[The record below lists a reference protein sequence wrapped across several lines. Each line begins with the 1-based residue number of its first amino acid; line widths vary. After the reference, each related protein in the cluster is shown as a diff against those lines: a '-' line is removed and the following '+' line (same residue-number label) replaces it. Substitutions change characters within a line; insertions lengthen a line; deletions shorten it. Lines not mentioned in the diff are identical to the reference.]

1 MPITPRSSPSA
12 QNPGPGG
19 SVPGSSVPQNQMVP
33 QSPGNPR
40 YKPGIGPDP
49 NPRVVVKAVNPPVT
63 PDQVVSM
70 AEIPEAAT
78 IDLPKIQNI
87 KIPPVK
93 NKTVQGHLKAIE
105 AKMIATE
112 NLMKDIVKL
121 QRVQIHTEKELFER
135 KRELYQNTF
144 EEYLLD
150 KTIDF
155 EDPDNPPDCTCINL
169 PKKPPGGPGFPP
181 INKPPNKPPDKP
193 TGEAPAVEIP
203 NWAKGIDLAALAAFM
218 GISLFELIKMLM
230 GGNLSP
236 QAAYE
241 IAPSLFA
248 EAPAGATPAGVTP
261 ESTPMSAV
269 LNQPDLSQDPGMEGW
284 LSKGEYDPVSQAAA
298 PALTPEEATRQL
310 TEEIEGQQTE
320 YKPVYSPGP
329 VAVNPLDRILKGFTD
344 PPSLSEVTGLPI
356 SEDLEMALET
366 VTMLQGGSALQVGA
380 AGAAK
385 APAIAQTVRR
395 LGVPFISR
403 VPGLKRLFGLSDD
416 VAEIT
421 VKAGKA
427 GTGAADDVAAISGA
441 ADDVATTAAAPRTP
455 VSPTAEAMKNT
466 RQRALRGGGSRQN
479 LGGRVRDRRLKPDSK
494 TNPRRTVQSE
504 AAFRQ
509 QQGELADDALESLVG
524 MKPGQRVKP
533 GQSTNALEQFNQNV
547 ESFTGDAV
555 KSLDK
560 IYKTQASGGMGDVEL
575 FNSDALNYF
584 RGMSSKIMPMA
595 SGGFMTTNEKAEYY
609 MERLLNQALG
619 VARRYDEAKAK
630 APNVETTT
638 GSVVIPKSGGGL
650 VGWWNKGRNMRVPSE
665 NTASWKD
672 LMADDAKQITRTN
685 KAFKSGAT
693 GMKGW
698 NPIKAF
704 TPEMVRTGP
713 TPAVRQAFE
722 RPVRTATHPIMM
734 ALEFI
739 VNDLLLNP
747 RSTAVYDQVTGPNA
761 YYKAPGYKGPM
772 PSQNLENAQSSM
784 MSGNNDQ
791 KPEVVPLPPEYIKI
805 PGKKIAPNYVG
816 NESPDIEMKSSVFT
830 RSSTHID

>member
-1 MPITPRSSPSA
+1 MPINQRPSPSP
-12 QNPGPGG
+12 QNPGPGSG
-19 SVPGSSVPQNQMVP
+19 GPVPQNQMVP
-33 QSPGNPR
+33 QAAGNPR

-155 EDPDNPPDCTCINL
+155 EDPENPDCTCVNL
-169 PKKPPGGPGFPP
+169 PKKGGPGGGFLPNRNRRNRGRNRQP
-181 INKPPNKPPDKP
+181 STAPAPSTVPSTANKPANEPATAPAQQPNLDPGKTLPRREQPEIP
-193 TGEAPAVEIP
+193 TG
-203 NWAKGIDLAALAAFM
+203 
-218 GISLFELIKMLM
+218 
-230 GGNLSP
+230 
-236 QAAYE
+236 
-241 IAPSLFA
+241 
-248 EAPAGATPAGVTP
+248 TPAFP
-261 ESTPMSAV
+261 SFNP
-269 LNQPDLSQDPGMEGW
+269 LDLLKIIPYLVPGMEPSTPLGFSRDPGLEEW
-284 LSKGEYDPVSQAAA
+284 LRKGEFDPVSQAAA
-298 PALTPEEATRQL
+298 PALSPEEANRQL
-310 TEEIEGQQTE
+310 TEEIEGQQTS
-320 YKPVYSPGP
+320 YKPFEPVKEQPVSPDP
-329 VAVNPLDRILKGFTD
+329 VPANPLQTMLDGFTN
-344 PPSLSEVTGLPI
+344 PKSLAEVTGLPI
-356 SEDLEMALET
+356 SEDLEFALQT
-366 VTMLQGGSALQVGA
+366 VVGMQGGSALQVGA
-380 AGAAK
+380 AK
-385 APAIAQTVRR
+385 VPAIANTVRR
-395 LGVPFISR
+395 LGVPFASR

-427 GTGAADDVAAISGA
+427 GTGAADDVAATT
-441 ADDVATTAAAPRTP
+441 TTAVPKTNVTPAARSVRRTSSGGERLGRN
-455 VSPTAEAMKNT
+455 VR
-466 RQRALRGGGSRQN
+466 RQR
-479 LGGRVRDRRLKPDSK
+479 GGRGRRADRGADRRIQEALDDPAL
-494 TNPRRTVQSE
+494 QS
-504 AAFRQ
+504 
-509 QQGELADDALESLVG
+509 LDDAQRLRSQNPDLRSAQEV
-524 MKPGQRVKP
+524 MDDIPIRVRPGTKLTKEEIELINQATRP
-533 GQSTNALEQFNQNV
+533 GTSQQAARGIQKRLNVQNKSNPANQARDTAARMTKN
-547 ESFTGDAV
+547 
-555 KSLDK
+555 K
-560 IYKTQASGGMGDVEL
+560 ASGGMGDVEL

-584 RGMSSKIMPMA
+584 RGMSSKIVPMA
-595 SGGFMTTNEKAEYY
+595 
-609 MERLLNQALG
+609 
-619 VARRYDEAKAK
+619 D
-630 APNVETTT
+630 
-638 GSVVIPKSGGGL
+638 GGL

-665 NTASWKD
+665 STASWKD

-693 GMKGW
+693 GIKGW

-722 RPVRTATHPIMM
+722 RPARTVTHPLMM

-739 VNDLLLNP
+739 INDLLINP

-761 YYKAPGYKGPM
+761 YYNDPAYKGPM

-805 PGKKIAPNYVG
+805 PGKKNAPNYVG
-816 NESPDIEMKSSVFT
+816 TESPDIEMRRSVFT
-830 RSSTHID
+830 RSSSHID

>member
-1 MPITPRSSPSA
+1 MPINQRQSSSS

-19 SVPGSSVPQNQMVP
+19 TVPQNQMVP
-33 QSPGNPR
+33 QAAGNPR

-169 PKKPPGGPGFPP
+169 PKKPSGGPGFPP
-181 INKPPNKPPDKP
+181 INKPPKPPNQPP
-193 TGEAPAVEIP
+193 TGGAPAVEIP
-203 NWAKGIDLAALAAFM
+203 DWAKGIDLAALAAAL
-218 GISLFELIKMLM
+218 GITIFELIKMLS
-230 GGNLSP
+230 GGLLSP
-236 QAAYE
+236 QAAYNA
-241 IAPSLFA
+241 APTLFA
-248 EAPAGATPAGVTP
+248 KTPDGATPVGVTP
-261 ESTPMSAV
+261 ESTPKSAV
-269 LNQPDLSQDPGMEGW
+269 LNQPDLSQDSGMEEW
-284 LSKGEYDPVSQAAA
+284 LRRGEYDPVSQAAA
-298 PALTPEEATRQL
+298 PALTPEEATRQV
-310 TEEIEGQQTE
+310 TEEIDGQQTA
-320 YKPVYSPGP
+320 YKPFEPIKEQPVSPDP
-329 VAVNPLDRILKGFTD
+329 VAVNPLDRILKGFID
-344 PPSLSEVTGLPI
+344 PPPLSEVTGLPI
-356 SEDLEMALET
+356 SEDLEFAIQT
-366 VTMLQGGSALQVGA
+366 AAMLLVSDGSAPIA
-380 AGAAK
+380 A
-385 APAIAQTVRR
+385 R
-395 LGVPFISR
+395 LGVPFVSR
-403 VPGLKRLFGLSDD
+403 VPALKRLFGLSDD

-427 GTGAADDVAAISGA
+427 GTGAADDVAAT
-441 ADDVATTAAAPRTP
+441 TTAAAPQTP
-455 VSPTAEAMKNT
+455 VTGGMTA
-466 RQRALRGGGSRQN
+466 RQRALMRGGSRGPQR
-479 LGGRVRDRRLKPDSK
+479 GRGTSRLRGNQDKLDGRRVDRLIEQLD
-494 TNPRRTVQSE
+494 N
-504 AAFRQ
+504 
-509 QQGELADDALESLVG
+509 
-524 MKPGQRVKP
+524 
-533 GQSTNALEQFNQNV
+533 QSTPSN
-547 ESFTGDAV
+547 V
-555 KSLDK
+555 KSQIDRTSLEETLRRPSAGGTGSRVVRNKDGWETNVGK
-560 IYKTQASGGMGDVEL
+560 RASGGMGDVDL

-595 SGGFMTTNEKAEYY
+595 SGGFMSVDEKAERYI
-609 MERLLNQALG
+609 EKLLNQALG
-619 VARRYDEAKAK
+619 VSRRYNEAKAK

-665 NTASWKD
+665 STASWKD

-693 GMKGW
+693 GIKGW

-761 YYKAPGYKGPM
+761 YYNAPGYKGPM

-816 NESPDIEMKSSVFT
+816 NESPDIEMKTSVFT

>member
-1 MPITPRSSPSA
+1 
-12 QNPGPGG
+12 
-19 SVPGSSVPQNQMVP
+19 
-33 QSPGNPR
+33 
-40 YKPGIGPDP
+40 
-49 NPRVVVKAVNPPVT
+49 
-63 PDQVVSM
+63 M

-169 PKKPPGGPGFPP
+169 PKKPSGGPGFPP
-181 INKPPNKPPDKP
+181 INKPPNKPPNKP
-193 TGEAPAVEIP
+193 TGEAPVVEIP
-203 NWAKGIDLAALAAFM
+203 DWAKGIDPQQYPPAML
-218 GISLFELIKMLM
+218 GITVFELIKALS
-230 GGNLSP
+230 GGLLSP
-236 QAAYE
+236 QAAYNA
-241 IAPSLFA
+241 APTLFA
-248 EAPAGATPAGVTP
+248 KPPDGATAAGVTP
-261 ESTPMSAV
+261 ESTPKSAV
-269 LNQPDLSQDPGMEGW
+269 LNQPDL
-284 LSKGEYDPVSQAAA
+284 SQAAA

-310 TEEIEGQQTE
+310 TEEIEGQQTP
-320 YKPVYSPGP
+320 YKPFEPDP
-329 VAVNPLDRILKGFTD
+329 VAVNPLQRMLDGFTN
-344 PPSLSEVTGLPI
+344 PRSLAEITGLPI
-356 SEDLEMALET
+356 SEDLEFAIQTAATLL
-366 VTMLQGGSALQVGA
+366 VSDGSAALS
-380 AGAAK
+380 AAK
-385 APAIAQTVRR
+385 APAIAQTVKR
-395 LGVPFISR
+395 LGVPFVSR
-403 VPGLKRLFGLSDD
+403 VPALKRLFGLSDD

-427 GTGAADDVAAISGA
+427 GAGAADDVAAT
-441 ADDVATTAAAPRTP
+441 TTAVPKTNVTSQVRRRVSSGGERTG
-455 VSPTAEAMKNT
+455 
-466 RQRALRGGGSRQN
+466 RN
-479 LGGRVRDRRLKPDSK
+479 LGRRGSNRRNLEQRRLDRTVEQLDSQP
-494 TNPRRTVQSE
+494 TPGNVQSE
-504 AAFRQ
+504 MNRTS
-509 QQGELADDALESLVG
+509 LEASL
-524 MKPGQRVKP
+524 KKTP
-533 GQSTNALEQFNQNV
+533 TEQFIEQGSRVISKKRGQTLIQRGNLNAEERMLV
-547 ESFTGDAV
+547 EGV
-555 KSLDK
+555 KK
-560 IYKTQASGGMGDVEL
+560 IDIPKKASGGMGDVEL

-584 RGMSSKIMPMA
+584 RGMSSKIIPMA

-609 MERLLNQALG
+609 MERMLNQALG
-619 VARRYDEAKAK
+619 VARRYDEAKEK
-630 APNVETTT
+630 AANVQTTT

-665 NTASWKD
+665 STASWKD
-672 LMADDAKQITRTN
+672 LMADDAKQLTRTN

-693 GMKGW
+693 GIKGW

-761 YYKAPGYKGPM
+761 YYNAPGYKGPM

-805 PGKKIAPNYVG
+805 PGKKIAPDFVG